1 MSGKSG
7 TRVPPMAGFGNLSR
21 LRKALLY
28 LALLPSFLVR
38 KQGERRASAGER
50 RDARHD
56 LIVQEE
62 ANLEEI

>member
-1 MSGKSG
+1 
-7 TRVPPMAGFGNLSR
+7 MAGFGNLSR